1 MAIYYLDIDDEITAA
16 ATRIRESGDT
26 RIALVIQGGSRI
38 ATSRINFRLLARE
51 AQRHGRKLAIVA
63 PDPSVRSLAQS
74 ADLPVYASVGEFQKA
89 DTLGG
94 GLTAGAVGLTGAEA
108 ATTSASARREDSS
121 PWRAASTAPKP
132 GAAPRAKEPVVVRP
146 PRSFRPEASRL
157 IAAGAVLVLLVTLAG
172 GFLLWP
178 SATIVLTLRA
188 DPVGPSAMTIKV
200 DPTIKTPDDASLT
213 VPGATKSFSVQASGT
228 FEATGENVV
237 DTAAVGNV
245 TFHSGNTG
253 SAVTVPKGTQVET
266 ASRIAF
272 ATTAA
277 VTVPKATVS
286 GLTIVP
292 SSAEVAVVAVKT
304 GAAGNVAAGA
314 IVNVPPSLA
323 TALVLAD
330 GQVTNKQPTTGGSH
344 TVTPFVQESD
354 LNAAASE
361 LEAKLSDS
369 LHAKVSQQAA
379 SAGDVQLY
387 ANSARMGDP
396 AFYPS
401 ADSLLNAETA
411 TFDLSVT
418 ATGTATAASEGAIR
432 AMAERKLTAAARS
445 GYSIVDGTVEVSLG
459 SATASGADVLVAV
472 SASAMQAPTLD
483 VNALKSAIKGK
494 TAAEAK
500 AYLTKYGEADV
511 SIDPFWATT
520 VPGLDFRVD
529 VRIVAPVASSL
540 VPATPRQTAQPRP
553 SESATASA
561 VPSAT
566 ETATP
571 EATVTPEP
579 LPTDTPVPSDGATPV
594 PSDGATPV
602 TSPSPG
608 AT

>member
-63 PDPSVRSLAQS
+63 ADPSVRSLAQA
-74 ADLPVYASVGEFQKA
+74 ADLPVFASVGEFQKA
-89 DTLGG
+89 DAVGG
-94 GLTAGAVGLTGAEA
+94 GPQAGAVGLSGAETA
-108 ATTSASARREDSS
+108 AAPPPSRREDIS
-121 PWRAASTAPKP
+121 PWRTASSAPKP
-132 GAAPRAKEPVVVRP
+132 VAAPRAKEPAVVRP
-146 PRSFRPEASRL
+146 PRSFRPQTPRL
-157 IAAGAVLVLLVTLAG
+157 IAAGAVVVLLVALAG

-200 DPTIKTPDDASLT
+200 DPTIKAADDASLT
-213 VPGATKSFSVQASGT
+213 VPGATRSFSVQASGN

-237 DTAAVGNV
+237 DTAAAGTV
-245 TFHSGNTG
+245 TFYSGNTG

-292 SSAEVAVVAVKT
+292 SSADVAVVAVKT

-314 IVNVPPSLA
+314 IVNVPPSIA
-323 TALVLAD
+323 TSLVLAD
-330 GQVTNKQPTTGGSH
+330 GQVTNKQPTTGGTH
-344 TVTPFVQESD
+344 TVTPFVQQSD
-354 LNAAASE
+354 LDAATGE
-361 LEAKLSDS
+361 LEAQLSAS
-369 LHAKVSQQAA
+369 LHAKVTQQAA

-387 ANSARMGDP
+387 ANSATLGEP
-396 AFYPS
+396 AFDPP
-401 ADSLLNAETA
+401 ADTLLNAETA
-411 TFDLSVT
+411 TFDLSVS

-432 AMAERKLTAAARS
+432 AMAERRLRAAARS
-445 GYSIVDGTVEVSLG
+445 GYSIVDGTVVVSLG
-459 SATASGADVLVAV
+459 SATASGEDVSVAV

-500 AYLTKYGEADV
+500 AYLTKYGQADV
-511 SIDPFWATT
+511 AIDPFWATT
-520 VPGLDFRVD
+520 VSDFDFRVD
-529 VRIVAPVASSL
+529 IRIVAPAPSPSGA
-540 VPATPRQTAQPRP
+540 ATSRRTAQPRP
-553 SESATASA
+553 TESATASA
-561 VPSAT
+561 APSAT

-571 EATVTPEP
+571 EATITPEP
-579 LPTDTPVPSDGATPV
+579 PPTGTPVPSDGATP
-594 PSDGATPV
+594 A
-602 TSPSPG
+602 TSPSPSS
-608 AT
+608 T